1 MSIEFQVVWGFLIG
15 IGAGAIIGLILAKRI
30 VNDVIKK
37 VLDEHNI
44 R

>member
-1 MSIEFQVVWGFLIG
+1 MSIEFQVIWGFLIG
-15 IGAGAIIGLILAKRI
+15 IGVGAIIGLFLAKRV

-37 VLDEHNI
+37 VLDGHNI

>member
-1 MSIEFQVVWGFLIG
+1 MSIEFHFIWGFLIG
-15 IGAGAIIGLILAKRI
+15 IGAGAIIGLSLAKRI
-30 VNDVIKK
+30 VKDVIKK

>member
-1 MSIEFQVVWGFLIG
+1 MSIEFHFIWGFLIG
-15 IGAGAIIGLILAKRI
+15 AGVGAIIALTWVERMVKAI
-30 VNDVIKK
+30 IKK